1 MFNLFLT
8 QGGGFLGIFE
18 KPIGWIINWIYEF
31 LSSFGIESVALSIIF
46 LTLIVKTLMLPL
58 TIRQQKFTKLSSV
71 MNPEIMEVQSKYKDK
86 KDEVSM
92 QKQQNELQAVYDKY
106 GTNPS
111 SGCLPMLITLPIM
124 MGLYRVIYKIPAYIQ
139 PIKDLYLN
147 IATSLKPVEDIASKL
162 VEYGEKSGVKIS
174 DFTEFASDGI
184 LTDNHIVDILSKFNA
199 ERWSEVIAELNSL
212 NYESIAVTI
221 QTYVSKIF
229 EVNSLPG
236 GVNLLESPGL
246 GFPGILIPILATAL
260 QFVQTKQ
267 IAPQNNNKSQDSTA
281 ATMNSMNK
289 VMPLMS
295 GVMCV
300 MLPTGVGLY
309 WVSNSLFTII
319 QQFFINKYMKSA
331 DIDKMIEKNVEK
343 NKEKQKEKDKNI
355 GINKGRSF
363 EDIAKTSTRKIDNN
377 NIYKTKDSD
386 SSSEQVDS
394 QVEDKNMDD
403 KDTLYRAGSI
413 GDYAN
418 ILRNRDSGKGDK

>member
-147 IATSLKPVEDIASKL
+147 IATSLKPE
-162 VEYGEKSGVKIS
+162 
-174 DFTEFASDGI
+174 
-184 LTDNHIVDILSKFNA
+184 
-199 ERWSEVIAELNSL
+199 
-212 NYESIAVTI
+212 
-221 QTYVSKIF
+221 
-229 EVNSLPG
+229 
-236 GVNLLESPGL
+236 
-246 GFPGILIPILATAL
+246 
-260 QFVQTKQ
+260 
-267 IAPQNNNKSQDSTA
+267 
-281 ATMNSMNK
+281 
-289 VMPLMS
+289 
-295 GVMCV
+295 
-300 MLPTGVGLY
+300 
-309 WVSNSLFTII
+309 
-319 QQFFINKYMKSA
+319 
-331 DIDKMIEKNVEK
+331 
-343 NKEKQKEKDKNI
+343 I
-355 GINKGRSF
+355 G
-363 EDIAKTSTRKIDNN
+363 
-377 NIYKTKDSD
+377 
-386 SSSEQVDS
+386 
-394 QVEDKNMDD
+394 
-403 KDTLYRAGSI
+403 RAHV
-413 GDYAN
+413 
-418 ILRNRDSGKGDK
+418 